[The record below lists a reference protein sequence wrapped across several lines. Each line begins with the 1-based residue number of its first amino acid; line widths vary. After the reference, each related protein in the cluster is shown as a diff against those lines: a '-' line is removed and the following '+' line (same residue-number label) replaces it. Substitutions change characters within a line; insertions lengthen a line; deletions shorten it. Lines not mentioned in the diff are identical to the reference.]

1 MFYSFIINFTFI
13 ITSNILLLSD
23 FINYFTKSKIGTLQS
38 NFIFNKE
45 KEIINSWITKLNLIE
60 IKDEFLSLESYD
72 KSNYFI
78 NKFYNNTVYRK
89 VRISEFYSTNKQM
102 LNIVWYPQYH
112 YDIPILNIDL
122 IRHKDDVS
130 ICFINLFEVQS
141 KFNELFLSV
150 KTKYPNFFK
159 EKPLLLLPFKYLLS
173 DSMIFSYI
181 YDDEKL
187 TKIQYLIDDYIANY
201 ISIKNIANENIDDI
215 KNKHKEYNFIRYK
228 IDKNV
233 IIDKKF
239 DITKLKNIINT
250 IYNKYL

>member
-1 MFYSFIINFTFI
+1 MFYSFIINFTLI

-23 FINYFTKSKIGTLQS
+23 FVNYFTKSKIVILQS

-60 IKDEFLSLESYD
+60 IKDEFLSL
-72 KSNYFI
+72 KSNDNYFI

-102 LNIVWYPQYH
+102 LNIVWYPQYY

-122 IRHKDDVS
+122 IRNNDNVS
-130 ICFINLFEVQS
+130 ICFINLFEVQT
-141 KFNELFLSV
+141 KFNELFLNIKS
-150 KTKYPNFFK
+150 KYPEFFK

-181 YDDEKL
+181 YDDDKL
-187 TKIQYLIDDYIANY
+187 TKIQYLIDDYITNY
-201 ISIKNIANENIDDI
+201 ISIKKSVNENIDDI
-215 KNKHKEYNFIRYK
+215 TNKHKEYNFIRYK
-228 IDKNV
+228 IDKNF
-233 IIDKKF
+233 IKDDKF